1 MKLNNKLRTLRQ
13 AKRMTM
19 KKIAT
24 LIGIPVSTY
33 RDWEYG
39 SKVPAE
45 NVHKIA
51 KIFQVSVSELF
62 GIEVDLNKEKLIC
75 LLEDALDLVRNT
87 R

>member
-13 AKRMTM
+13 ERRMTM
-19 KKIAT
+19 KKIAA

-39 SKVPAE
+39 TKVPAE
-45 NVHKIA
+45 QVYNIA
-51 KIFQVSVSELF
+51 KIFQVSISELF
-62 GIEVDLNKEKLIC
+62 GTEVDLNKEKLIK
-75 LLEDALDLVRNT
+75 LLEDALDLVKNT

>member
-1 MKLNNKLRTLRQ
+1 MKLNNKLRALRQ

-45 NVHKIA
+45 KIHEIA
-51 KIFQVSVSELF
+51 KIFQISVSELF
-62 GIEVDLNKEKLIC
+62 GTEADSNKEKLIC
-75 LLEDALDLVRNT
+75 LLEEALDLVKNT